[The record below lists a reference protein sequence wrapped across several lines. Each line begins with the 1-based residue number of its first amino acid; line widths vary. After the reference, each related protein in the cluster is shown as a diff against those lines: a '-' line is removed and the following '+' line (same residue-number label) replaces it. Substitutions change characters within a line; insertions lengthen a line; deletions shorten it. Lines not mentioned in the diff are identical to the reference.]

1 MLQCLYLVVYGVAIC
16 YTGTIAEI
24 LERVFGLPTTMS
36 FIITASAMCGV
47 ALRLYFLTGVG
58 LNHPNA
64 PGMFRQAFPMLL
76 LLDTFWA
83 TSPLLLWD
91 KILWGT
97 LVCVVAMAPLPF
109 TQRTLMLSAYPDKK
123 SVNRQFRIARTW
135 FAALVVLCVTQE
147 ARAAKLQPG
156 TLKTWD
162 AYVQLTEK
170 RIDAELAGKSS
181 FLVMDFKRADESR
194 RIRSLLMSGQVF
206 MEKMKTTDAGG
217 RELAVDD
224 GMIHHWFGAIFLPN
238 TTLDVLLRWVQD
250 YDQHQRFF
258 KEVEQSRLVSRD
270 NNTFNIFLRLMRKK
284 VVTVHYNTNHTVVY
298 REESDRR
305 LQSQCCDQDR
315 GTDWRGNTFRK
326 GKACGR
332 R

>member
-1 MLQCLYLVVYGVAIC
+1 
-16 YTGTIAEI
+16 
-24 LERVFGLPTTMS
+24 
-36 FIITASAMCGV
+36 
-47 ALRLYFLTGVG
+47 
-58 LNHPNA
+58 
-64 PGMFRQAFPMLL
+64 
-76 LLDTFWA
+76 
-83 TSPLLLWD
+83 
-91 KILWGT
+91 
-97 LVCVVAMAPLPF
+97 
-109 TQRTLMLSAYPDKK
+109 
-123 SVNRQFRIARTW
+123 VNRQFRIARTW
-135 FAALVVLCVTQE
+135 LAGLVVLCVTQE

-217 RELAVDD
+217 RELVVDD
-224 GMIHHWFGAIFLPN
+224 GMIHHWFGAIFIPN

-298 REESDRR
+298 REESDRASSRSVATRIAELTGAGTPSEKEKPVGDDSGFFWR
-305 LQSQCCDQDR
+305 LNSYWRFKQENGGVFIECESISLSR
-315 GTDWRGNTFRK
+315 SIPFGFGWLVKGYVESVPRESLEGTLTSIRQGVAERTRGN
-326 GKACGR
+326 
-332 R
+332 